1 VVRTKV
7 QQKSRLFKPDQDS
20 ESPIIAGDTS
30 MTNTP
35 KTLGNST
42 LQVGRIGLGCMGMSE
57 FYGGTR
63 DEADHI
69 KTLHTAIDLGINLFD
84 TADMY
89 GVGHNEELVSKAFSD
104 RWDKVT
110 VATKFGVRRGANGEW
125 LGISGRPE
133 YVKEACE
140 KSLKRLGLE
149 TIDLYYQHRPDPN
162 VPVEESVGAMKE
174 LVEEGKVRFIGLS
187 EFSTEQIRAAHAVH
201 PITALQT
208 EYSLWTRNVEA
219 GILEACRDL
228 GIAFVAYAPLGRGFL
243 TGAIPNREAL
253 DANDWRRENPRFSDE
268 ALAENAR
275 FVELIRDIAAQKGAT
290 EAQVALAWVLAQG
303 EDIFMI
309 PGTRRIERLK
319 ENLGAWKVQFTAAEL
334 AEIRS
339 RLPQETAGSRY

>member
-1 VVRTKV
+1 MR
-7 QQKSRLFKPDQDS
+7 
-20 ESPIIAGDTS
+20 
-30 MTNTP
+30 NTP
-35 KTLGNST
+35 KMLGNST

-63 DEADHI
+63 DEAEHI
-69 KTLHTAIDLGINLFD
+69 KTLHGAIELGINHFD

-89 GVGHNEELVSKAFSD
+89 GVGHNEELLSRAFSD

-110 VATKFGVRRGANGEW
+110 VATKFGVRRGPGGEW
-125 LGISGRPE
+125 LGICGRPE
-133 YVKEACE
+133 YVKESCE

-162 VPVEESVGAMKE
+162 VPVEDSVGAMKE

-208 EYSLWTRNVEA
+208 EYSLWTRNVEE
-219 GILEACRDL
+219 GILEVCRDL

-253 DANDWRRENPRFSDE
+253 DSSDWRRDNPRFSDE

-275 FVELIRDIAAQKGAT
+275 FVELIRDIAAQKVAT
-290 EAQVALAWVLAQG
+290 AAQVALAWVLAQG
-303 EDIFMI
+303 ENIFMI

-319 ENLGAWKVQFTAAEL
+319 ENLGAWKVQFTAEEL
-334 AEIRS
+334 AEIRN
-339 RLPQETAGSRY
+339 RLPQETVGSRY

>member
-1 VVRTKV
+1 MRNAR
-7 QQKSRLFKPDQDS
+7 S
-20 ESPIIAGDTS
+20 
-30 MTNTP
+30 
-35 KTLGNST
+35 TLGNST
-42 LQVGRIGLGCMGMSE
+42 LLLGRIGLGCMGMSE

-63 DEADHI
+63 DEAGHI
-69 KTLHTAIDLGINLFD
+69 ETLHAAVDLGINHFD

-89 GVGHNEELVSKAFSD
+89 GVGHNEGLLSKAFED

-110 VATKFGVRRGANGEW
+110 VATKFGVRRGAGGEW
-125 LGISGRPE
+125 LGVCGRPD

-149 TIDLYYQHRPDPN
+149 KIDLYYQHRPDPN

-174 LVEEGKVRFIGLS
+174 LVEEGKVRFIGVS
-187 EFSTEQIRAAHAVH
+187 EFTAEQLRAAHAVH

-208 EYSLWTRNVEA
+208 EYSLWTRNVEEE

-228 GIAFVAYAPLGRGFL
+228 GIAFVAYSPLGRGFL
-243 TGAIPNREAL
+243 TGAIPNRAAL
-253 DANDWRRENPRFSDE
+253 DANDWRRDNPRFSDE

-275 FVELIRDIAAQKGAT
+275 FLELVRDIAARKGAT

-303 EDIFMI
+303 EDVFMI

-319 ENLGAWKVQFTAAEL
+319 ENLGALEVQFTAEEL

-339 RLPQETAGSRY
+339 RLPPETAGSRY

>member
-1 VVRTKV
+1 
-7 QQKSRLFKPDQDS
+7 
-20 ESPIIAGDTS
+20 

-35 KTLGNST
+35 TVLGNST
-42 LQVGRIGLGCMGMSE
+42 LQIGRIGLGCMGMSE
-57 FYGGTR
+57 FYSGTSG
-63 DEADHI
+63 EADHI
-69 KTLHTAIDLGINLFD
+69 KTLHAAIELGTNHFD

-89 GVGHNEELVSKAFSD
+89 GAGHNEELLAKAFSD

-110 VATKFGVRRGANGEW
+110 VATKFGVRRGAKGEW
-125 LGISGRPE
+125 LGFSTRPD

-149 TIDLYYQHRPDPN
+149 IIDLLYPHRPDPN
-162 VPVEESVGAMKE
+162 VPLEDTVGAMKE
-174 LVEEGKVRFIGLS
+174 LVEEGKVRFVGLS
-187 EFSTEQIRAAHAVH
+187 EFSAEQIRAAHDVH

-208 EYSLWTRNVEA
+208 EYSLWTRHVEEE

-228 GIAFVAYAPLGRGFL
+228 GIAFVAYSPLGRGFL
-243 TGAIPNREAL
+243 TGAIPNRDAL
-253 DANDWRRENPRFSDE
+253 DANDWRRNNPRFSDE

-275 FVELIRDIAAQKGAT
+275 FVDLIRDIAEQKGAT

-309 PGTRRIERLK
+309 PGTRRVERLK
-319 ENLGAWKVQFTAAEL
+319 ENLGAWKVQFTSEEL

-339 RLPQETAGSRY
+339 RLPKETSGSRY

>member
-1 VVRTKV
+1 M
-7 QQKSRLFKPDQDS
+7 
-20 ESPIIAGDTS
+20 AGYLRPT
-30 MTNTP
+30 
-35 KTLGNST
+35 
-42 LQVGRIGLGCMGMSE
+42 
-57 FYGGTR
+57 
-63 DEADHI
+63 
-69 KTLHTAIDLGINLFD
+69 
-84 TADMY
+84 
-89 GVGHNEELVSKAFSD
+89 
-104 RWDKVT
+104 
-110 VATKFGVRRGANGEW
+110 GVREG
-125 LGISGRPE
+125 
-133 YVKEACE
+133 E

-162 VPVEESVGAMKE
+162 VPVEESVGAMKQ

-208 EYSLWTRNVEA
+208 EYSLWTRHVEEE

-253 DANDWRRENPRFSDE
+253 DANDWRRDNPRFSDE

-275 FVELIRDIAAQKGAT
+275 FVELIRDVAAQKGAT

-319 ENLGAWKVQFTAAEL
+319 ENLGAWKVQFTAEEL

-339 RLPQETAGSRY
+339 RLPQEAAGSRY

>member
-1 VVRTKV
+1 M
-7 QQKSRLFKPDQDS
+7 
-20 ESPIIAGDTS
+20 TS
-30 MTNTP
+30 TRQTI
-35 KTLGNST
+35 GNST

-63 DEADHI
+63 DEAAHI
-69 KTLHTAIDLGINLFD
+69 RTLHAAIDLGINHFD

-89 GVGHNEELVSKAFSD
+89 GAGHNEELISKAFSD

-110 VATKFGVRRGANGEW
+110 VATKFGIRRGANGEW
-125 LGISGRPE
+125 LGTCGQPE

-149 TIDLYYQHRPDPN
+149 TIDLYYQHRPDPE
-162 VPVEESVGAMKE
+162 VPVEETVGAMKK

-187 EFSTEQIRAAHAVH
+187 EYSADPIRAAHAVH

-208 EYSLWTRNVEA
+208 EYSLWTRDVESDGVLA
-219 GILEACRDL
+219 TCREL
-228 GIAFVAYAPLGRGFL
+228 GIAFVAYSPLGRGFL
-243 TGAIPNREAL
+243 TGAIPNRDAL
-253 DANDWRRENPRFSDE
+253 DANDWRRHNPRFTDE

-275 FVELIRDIAAQKGAT
+275 FMELIRDIAAKKGAT
-290 EAQVALAWVLAQG
+290 AAQVALAWVLAQG
-303 EDIFMI
+303 QDIFVI

-319 ENLGAWKVQFTAAEL
+319 ENLGAWNVQFTTEEL
-334 AEIRS
+334 VELRR

>member
-1 VVRTKV
+1 
-7 QQKSRLFKPDQDS
+7 
-20 ESPIIAGDTS
+20 

-35 KTLGNST
+35 ETLGHST

-57 FYGGTR
+57 FYGGSR
-63 DEADHI
+63 DEAAHI
-69 KTLHTAIDLGINLFD
+69 KTLHTAVDLGINHFD

-89 GVGHNEELVSKAFSD
+89 GAGHNEELVARAFSD

-110 VATKFGVRRGANGEW
+110 VATKFGFQRGTDGEW
-125 LGISGRPE
+125 LGLSGRPE

-140 KSLKRLGLE
+140 KSLKRLGCE

-174 LVEEGKVRFIGLS
+174 LVAEGKVRFIGLS
-187 EFSTEQIRAAHAVH
+187 EFSPEQIRAAHAVH

-208 EYSLWTRNVEA
+208 EYSLWTRDVEE
-219 GILEACRDL
+219 GILETCRDL
-228 GIAFVAYAPLGRGFL
+228 GIAFVAYSPLGRGFL

-253 DANDWRRENPRFSDE
+253 DADDWRRENPRFSDQ
-268 ALAENAR
+268 ALAKNMR
-275 FVELIRDIAAQKGAT
+275 FVELIRDIAARKDAT

-303 EDIFMI
+303 EDIFTI
-309 PGTRRIERLK
+309 PGTRRIARLK
-319 ENLGAWKVQFTAAEL
+319 ENLGAWKVKFTAEEL

-339 RLPQETAGSRY
+339 RLPQETTGSRY

>member
-1 VVRTKV
+1 
-7 QQKSRLFKPDQDS
+7 
-20 ESPIIAGDTS
+20 

-35 KTLGNST
+35 TALGNST

-63 DEADHI
+63 DEAAHI
-69 KTLHTAIDLGINLFD
+69 KTLHTAIDLGINHFD

-89 GVGHNEELVSKAFSD
+89 GAGHNEELLSKAFSD

-162 VPVEESVGAMKE
+162 VPVEESVGAMKQ

-187 EFSTEQIRAAHAVH
+187 EFSAEQIRAAHAVH

-208 EYSLWTRNVEA
+208 EYSLWTRDVEE
-219 GILEACRDL
+219 GILGACRDL
-228 GIAFVAYAPLGRGFL
+228 GIAFVAYSPLGRGFL
-243 TGAIPNREAL
+243 TGAIQDTKAL
-253 DANDWRRENPRFSDE
+253 DANDFRRNNPRFSDE
-268 ALAENAR
+268 ALAKNAR

-319 ENLGAWKVQFTAAEL
+319 ENLGAWKVQFTAEEL

>member
-1 VVRTKV
+1 
-7 QQKSRLFKPDQDS
+7 
-20 ESPIIAGDTS
+20 

-57 FYGGTR
+57 FYGGTP
-63 DEADHI
+63 DDAGHI
-69 KTLHTAIDLGINLFD
+69 KILQTAIDLGINHFD

-89 GVGHNEELVSKAFSD
+89 GVGHNEELLAKAFSD

-110 VATKFGVRRGANGEW
+110 VATKFGVQRGANGEW
-125 LGISGRPE
+125 LGICGRPE

-187 EFSTEQIRAAHAVH
+187 EFSTEQLRAAHAVH

-208 EYSLWTRNVEA
+208 EYSLWTRNVEEE
-219 GILEACRDL
+219 GILEACREL
-228 GIAFVAYAPLGRGFL
+228 GIAFVAYSPLGRGFL

-253 DANDWRRENPRFSDE
+253 DTTDWRLRKSALQRRSLGRERPLCGVDSRHRRPKKCDGSTGGACLGSGSGRRRLHDPWH
-268 ALAENAR
+268 
-275 FVELIRDIAAQKGAT
+275 AAHRTTEGKPGILEGA
-290 EAQVALAWVLAQG
+290 VHC
-303 EDIFMI
+303 
-309 PGTRRIERLK
+309 
-319 ENLGAWKVQFTAAEL
+319 
-334 AEIRS
+334 
-339 RLPQETAGSRY
+339 

>member
-1 VVRTKV
+1 
-7 QQKSRLFKPDQDS
+7 
-20 ESPIIAGDTS
+20 

-57 FYGGTR
+57 FYGGTV
-63 DEADHI
+63 DDAGHI
-69 KTLHTAIDLGINLFD
+69 KILQTAIDLGINHFD

-89 GVGHNEELVSKAFSD
+89 GVGHNEELLSKAFSD
-104 RWDKVT
+104 RWDKIT
-110 VATKFGVRRGANGEW
+110 VATKFGVQRGANGEW
-125 LGISGRPE
+125 LGICGRPE

-162 VPVEESVGAMKE
+162 VPVEESVGAMKK

-187 EFSTEQIRAAHAVH
+187 EFSAEQLRAAHGVH

-208 EYSLWTRNVEA
+208 EYSLWTRNVEEE
-219 GILEACRDL
+219 GILEACREL
-228 GIAFVAYAPLGRGFL
+228 GIAFVAYSPLGRGFL

-253 DANDWRRENPRFSDE
+253 DTTDWRLENPRFSDE

-275 FVELIRDIAAQKGAT
+275 FVELIRDIAAQKDAT
-290 EAQVALAWVLAQG
+290 EAQVALAWILAQG
-303 EDIFMI
+303 EDVFMI
-309 PGTRRIERLK
+309 PGTRHIERLK
-319 ENLGAWKVQFTAAEL
+319 ENLGSWKVQFTAEEL
-334 AEIRS
+334 EEIRK